1 MMIELPWP
9 YRPHL
14 KPHQA
19 LRTWAEHEA
28 VDMHF
33 CLLDVA
39 VYEVQ
44 TDEASMQMA
53 DASLYGNVVPI
64 DKDGGV
70 TLTAAACN
78 RYGTYRPL
86 L

>member
-1 MMIELPWP
+1 MALQAASKNHIRL
-9 YRPHL
+9 L
-14 KPHQA
+14 K
-19 LRTWAEHEA
+19 TWAEHEA
-28 VDMHF
+28 VDMHS

-39 VYEVQ
+39 VYGAQ

-70 TLTAAACN
+70 TLTAAACK